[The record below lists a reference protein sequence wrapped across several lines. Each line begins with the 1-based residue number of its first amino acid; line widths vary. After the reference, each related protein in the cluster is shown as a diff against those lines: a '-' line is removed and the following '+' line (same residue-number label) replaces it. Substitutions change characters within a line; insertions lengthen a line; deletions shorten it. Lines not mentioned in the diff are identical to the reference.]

1 VLYLSNVF
9 VQQVGNYFMDTGR
22 RNIIRFCSSA
32 LSLLT
37 LSPGLIAAPVRP
49 IRKFKPVL
57 LTDGYHKPLQCEKL
71 QAETEYIFHYPFRS
85 TPCFLIDLGKP
96 IQGGQELYTEAG
108 ERYTWKGGVGPRG
121 SVVAFSAICAHRMT
135 HPSPA
140 VSFIGYRKQPV
151 GYLTG
156 KLEVKQRAAVIQCCS
171 EQSVYDPAQ
180 GAMVLGGPAPQPLA
194 AIELDYRENGEI
206 YATGVYGGDMFDK
219 FFDQFGDRLMLEY
232 QTLEYRNEVSSE
244 STVEPLDSFTRH
256 KIECS

>member
-1 VLYLSNVF
+1 MLLLFCVVTRAGGDSLDS
-9 VQQVGNYFMDTGR
+9 GR
-22 RNIIRFCSSA
+22 RNIIRLCSSA

-37 LSPGLIAAPVRP
+37 ISPGLLAAPSRP

-57 LTDGYHKPLQCEKL
+57 LTDAYHKPLQCEKL
-71 QAETEYIFHYPFRS
+71 QAESEYIFHYPFKS

-96 IQGGQELYTEAG
+96 VGGGQELFTDAG
-108 ERYTWKGGVGPRG
+108 ERYVWKGGVGPRG

-151 GYLTG
+151 GYLTDQM
-156 KLEVKQRAAVIQCCS
+156 EVKQRAAVIQCCS

-194 AIELDYRENGEI
+194 AIELDYRDNGEI
-206 YATGVYGGDMFDK
+206 YATGVYGGNMFDK
-219 FFDQFGDRLMLEY
+219 YFEKFGDRLMIEY
-232 QTLEYRNEVSSE
+232 ESLDYRDEVADE
-244 STVEPLDSFTRH
+244 SVVEPLERFTRR